1 MLAKHCNHYGYCCT
15 DKGFKS
21 VRNLQ
26 GVQLNKLE
34 SLFNM
39 AEKIRMKPLLD
50 FLRNAAISGK

>member
-15 DKGFKS
+15 DNGFKS